1 MKSKASNNPWMLD
14 DINSSSLIAFS
25 SVFCS
30 SSIIKKSSAMLQIII
45 FIMSFFSVSVF
56 STALASRPALAAG
69 ACCEKT
75 KDGSYCTYTDE
86 SSCDPN
92 FKSAFASCENTY
104 FCQAGCCNV
113 GSEGKCYENSPRS
126 LCESKEGT
134 FGTDKSCNSVS
145 QCQKG
150 CCQLSNECFFVTQTQ
165 CKLET
170 GKYPNLVMQ
179 FAQSDS
185 EEQCISSCL
194 SQEQGCCVQAGECK
208 YTTRTECN
216 LASAVLVNE
225 TKEGFYK
232 GVFCSNDKLNCQCTK
247 HQKKGCLSGKED
259 VYWFDSCG
267 NSEDVAED
275 CDYASGTLCGEDS
288 GEFKCKNI
296 NCAGTT
302 RFESTEGTGVGR
314 ANGESWCVYDGD
326 TGLGVDLVGSRHYK
340 VSCLLGEEIIEECKD
355 FREDICIQGQNE
367 KGFLEAQ
374 CRPNRWQDCNDQK
387 NKKSCENTDLR
398 DCFWM
403 GDKCVPHVPPGFRF
417 WEGEGSDR
425 CAQANDKEKFPDE
438 ESVPQD
444 WVNLKGAEC
453 RAQGDCG
460 NHFNIVG
467 RKSKDGFTSSHKEEE
482 ESKFEDFK
490 KGWMGKLAMIGLPF
504 LGSNLLSKE
513 NVPYTYGLNLAS
525 KKLAGLGKV
534 PYLDKR
540 FPELG
545 TPLPSTE
552 TLSNL
557 KTKIADLNNLKTK
570 DFLEFKGDE
579 IKNAKELLNIG
590 DKEWSELNSE
600 TFEKLV
606 GDKIG
611 TFNKELTTVEELASQ
626 SKLFIS
632 KALNILGWIFI
643 AYTIIELIRSLVT
656 KEKEITATIS
666 CSTWQAP
673 RGGSDCE
680 LCNKREPFGEDGK
693 PLRKCTEYACKS
705 LGAGCSLINEGS
717 GNETCVY
724 IASKDVNSPII
735 EPWTDVLPKD
745 FSIKETTEKG
755 LEGYSVVEAVEP
767 FMPIVLGI
775 KTNEPSQCK
784 AGIQQGIPFNDMT
797 NFFGDNLYDYG
808 HSIFF
813 ALPGEAIEE
822 QVLELTNGG
831 EYILFVRCSDAGGN
845 TNAKDYFIKF
855 KVETGP
861 DFTPPEIVSTSIMNN
876 GYIANGAARTPLSIY
891 VNEPG
896 ECKWSKENIDFGA
909 MPNSFDCPK
918 SGLATN
924 SSSLYECNGELNGI
938 EDNTINK
945 HYFRCRDMSEN
956 VMQESFEFNLV
967 GTKELKTIKIS
978 PSGQVTSPII
988 LTAETADGAI
998 NGESICG
1005 FSQENDEEKMVQFL
1019 ETGASKHE
1027 QELVL
1032 EDGTYTYYIKCTDRA
1047 GNPALEKT
1055 TFTVFTDRS
1064 APKIVRLYKDISKA
1078 QATLHITTN
1087 ENSVCEY
1094 KTSGGFVFGTGNRMP
1109 ADKTKEHEAL
1119 WGGDSYYVVCQDLY
1133 NNTSPVYTI
1142 YS

>member
-1 MKSKASNNPWMLD
+1 M
-14 DINSSSLIAFS
+14 
-25 SVFCS
+25 
-30 SSIIKKSSAMLQIII
+30 SI
-45 FIMSFFSVSVF
+45 FSVSIF
-56 STALASRPALAAG
+56 STAIFSTPVLAAN

-86 SSCDPN
+86 SNCDPS

-134 FGTDKSCNSVS
+134 FSTDKSCKSVG
-145 QCQKG
+145 QCQRG

-247 HQKKGCLSGKED
+247 HQEKGCLPGKED

-267 NSEDVAED
+267 NSEDTAED
-275 CDYASGTLCGEDS
+275 CDYASGTLCGLDN
-288 GEFKCKNI
+288 GDFKCKNI
-296 NCAGTT
+296 NCASTT

-314 ANGESWCVYDGD
+314 ANGESWCIYDGD

-340 VSCLLGEEIIEECKD
+340 ASCLLGEEIIEECKD
-355 FREDICIQGQNE
+355 FREDLCIQGQNE

-417 WEGEGSDR
+417 WEGEGTDK
-425 CAQANDKEKFPDE
+425 CAQANDEEKFPDE

-467 RKSKDGFTSSHKEEE
+467 RKSKDGFKSSHKEEE

-490 KGWMGKLAMIGLPF
+490 NGWMGKLAMVGLPF
-504 LGSNLLSKE
+504 VISGWIGGKVE
-513 NVPYTYGLNLAS
+513 EKKVVPLTYGI
-525 KKLAGLGKV
+525 KLATKGISQISPRLDFLKEFGVSPEDITKTNIKNIKEAIKTDFDVFRYTKDDVTGKFVNKIETEKILGKE
-534 PYLDKR
+534 
-540 FPELG
+540 F
-545 TPLPSTE
+545 
-552 TLSNL
+552 SNEEWTRL
-557 KTKIADLNNLKTK
+557 KAD
-570 DFLEFKGDE
+570 
-579 IKNAKELLNIG
+579 
-590 DKEWSELNSE
+590 
-600 TFEKLV
+600 
-606 GDKIG
+606 
-611 TFNKELTTVEELASQ
+611 ELTGMLD
-626 SKLFIS
+626 SKTAILTKEGIA

-643 AYTIIELIRSLVT
+643 AYNVIDLIRSLVT
-656 KEKEITATIS
+656 KEKEITATVS
-666 CSTWQAP
+666 CNVWQAP

-680 LCNKREPFGEDGK
+680 LCNKREPLGEDGK

-735 EPWTDVLPKD
+735 EPLIELEDL
-745 FSIKETTEKG
+745 SIKETTEKG

-767 FMPIVLGI
+767 FTPIVLGV

-784 AGIQQGIPFNDMT
+784 VGIQQGIPFNDMT
-797 NFFGDNLYDYG
+797 NFFGDNLYGYK

-831 EYILFVRCSDAGGN
+831 EYMLFVRCSDAGGN
-845 TNAKDYFIKF
+845 ANAKDYFIKF
-855 KVETGP
+855 KVRTGP
-861 DFTPPEIVSTSIMNN
+861 DFTPPEIISTSIINN
-876 GYIANGAARTPLSIY
+876 GYITNGALKTPLSIY

-918 SGLATN
+918 SGLSVN
-924 SSSLYECNGELNGI
+924 SSNLYECSGEVDGI
-938 EDNTINK
+938 EDNTLNK
-945 HYFRCRDMSEN
+945 YYFRCKDTSEN
-956 VMQESFEFNLV
+956 VMQESFEFNLI
-967 GTKELKTIKIS
+967 GTKELKITKIL
-978 PSGQVTSPII
+978 PTGQVTSPAK
-988 LTAETADGAI
+988 LTAETAEGAI

-1005 FSQENDEEKMVQFL
+1005 FNQENDEEKMIQFL
-1019 ETGASKHE
+1019 ETGLSKHE

-1032 EDGTYTYYIKCTDRA
+1032 EDGAYTYYVKCIDKA
-1047 GNPALEKT
+1047 GNSALEKV
-1055 TFTVFTDRS
+1055 TFTVFTDKS

-1087 ENSVCEY
+1087 ENSICEY
-1094 KTSGGFVFGTGNRMP
+1094 KTNSGFVFGAGNRMP
-1109 ADKTKEHEAL
+1109 TDKTKEHEAL

-1133 NNTSPVYTI
+1133 NNTSPIYAI